1 MNWNDI
7 IILVKELLNKKFDMI
22 HNGNFLSEDV
32 YTLIRLIKKELIT
45 PDNFDPITTFRC
57 QFKYHSSSAMKIL
70 FNIIY
75 NHNTTNITVDAFD
88 GNIICLPSTQMSDQ
102 DLFSFTLTHGRP
114 PNIISTSID
123 KLMDK
128 INELE

>member
-7 IILVKELLNKKFDMI
+7 IILVKELSNKKFDI
-22 HNGNFLSEDV
+22 LSNRKFTLGDV
-32 YTLIRLIKKELIT
+32 YILIKKDLVT
-45 PDNFDPITTFRC
+45 PDTFDPITLFRF
-57 QFKYHSSSAMKIL
+57 QFRAHPSSSVEIL

-88 GNIICLPSTQMSDQ
+88 GNIICLPSTQMSDE

-123 KLMDK
+123 KLLDK
-128 INELE
+128 MNELE